1 MKLLAY
7 ILLISYLIYVIFGD
21 SIYTK
26 LLFQEPIKFPPIL
39 SEIVKRSVFLSYI
52 SLLLIAFFLL
62 NKSKFTWNLAYTFS
76 LFSLIGYII
85 KHYGKK
91 LTLPPNGNYYLSGII
106 MHILYMI
113 PLFMY
118 PEYFD
123 FSINLN
129 VVLIIFLYLIL
140 AKELKIYEY

>member
-7 ILLISYLIYVIFGD
+7 FFIVSYLIYVIFGD
-21 SIYTK
+21 SIYAK
-26 LLFQEPIKFPPIL
+26 LLFQEHIKFPPVL
-39 SEIVKRSVFLSYI
+39 SEIFKRSIFISYI
-52 SLLLIAFFLL
+52 SLILIVIFLL
-62 NKSKFTWNLAYTFS
+62 NKSKFTWNLAFTFS
-76 LFSLIGYII
+76 LFSLIGFII
-85 KHYGKK
+85 KHYGKE
-91 LTLPPNGNYYLSGII
+91 LTLPPDGNYYLSGTI

-129 VVLIIFLYLIL
+129 LILSLIFYLIL
-140 AKELKIYEY
+140 ANELNIYIY